1 MNRHPLSIPEYTREA
16 SYTARTS
23 RNGHYA
29 NMCFRVVLPKN
40 CVLIFYTSDLSVGA
54 GWLGLWICFWRTI

>member
-1 MNRHPLSIPEYTREA
+1 VI
-16 SYTARTS
+16 
-23 RNGHYA
+23 
-29 NMCFRVVLPKN
+29 LPKN